1 MEGSKDGDGVDFVD
15 VHQCALEGTVFQ
27 LAFGLLEGVTSGV
40 L

>member
-15 VHQCALEGTVFQ
+15 VHQCALEGTVLQ
-27 LAFGLLEGVTSGV
+27 LALCLLEGVTSGV